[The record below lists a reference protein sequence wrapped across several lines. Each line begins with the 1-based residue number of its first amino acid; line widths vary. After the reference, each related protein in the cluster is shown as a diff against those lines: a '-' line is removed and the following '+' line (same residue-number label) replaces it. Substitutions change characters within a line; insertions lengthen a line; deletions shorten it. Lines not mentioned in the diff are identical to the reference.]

1 MNQTHSSDAHSDQHR
16 KPQKGGRE
24 PGQSLIEEGPRKGLN
39 AVPST
44 DMYILRE
51 ANTRGEEA
59 PEAGAFSNET
69 SSIMRGLAYTRGEEG
84 LKRGALSNGDGR
96 KTASLMKGSRQQHH
110 TGE

>member
-39 AVPST
+39 VVPLMVPST
-44 DMYILRE
+44 DMHNLRE

-69 SSIMRGLAYTRGEEG
+69 SSIMSGLAYTPVE
-84 LKRGALSNGDGR
+84 KRA
-96 KTASLMKGSRQQHH
+96 
-110 TGE
+110 